1 VSNVLSSKSTHLGV
15 DENCIGRQV
24 EMNALGLLMKERETF
39 GDLQGSLLDFDLVE
53 INLGA
58 ACP

>member
-1 VSNVLSSKSTHLGV
+1 
-15 DENCIGRQV
+15 
-24 EMNALGLLMKERETF
+24 MNALGLLMKERETL
-39 GDLQGSLLDFDLVE
+39 GDLQGALLDFDLVE